1 MDMLAATEFLARS
14 STQTSVGWI
23 GYIIIGA
30 IAGWIAGKIVK
41 GSGSGILM
49 NIVIG
54 IVGALIGGFLLSFF
68 LDTAGGGWWF
78 TLFTAVL
85 GSVILLWIVGLVT
98 RKKVSAPY
106 PARWRRAQVDACHTS
121 AAANA
126 PMPLSDQ
133 CSAMGAIRLP
143 LRRRSQVNT
152 NPAAAGGDHGADDT
166 GHHAEHTATEHAGE
180 PDIAAGESERA
191 GDVPEAEQQ

>member
-1 MDMLAATEFLARS
+1 MFTTSTDIVAATEYLARS
-14 STQTSVGWI
+14 TTQTSVGWI

-54 IVGALIGGFLLSFF
+54 VVGALIGGFLLSFF

-85 GSVILLWIVGLVT
+85 GSVILLWIVGMVQG
-98 RKKVSAPY
+98 
-106 PARWRRAQVDACHTS
+106 RRT
-121 AAANA
+121 
-126 PMPLSDQ
+126 
-133 CSAMGAIRLP
+133 
-143 LRRRSQVNT
+143 
-152 NPAAAGGDHGADDT
+152 
-166 GHHAEHTATEHAGE
+166 
-180 PDIAAGESERA
+180 
-191 GDVPEAEQQ
+191 